1 MRTIPI
7 YALSFVLFACI
18 AQDGLAQRSSVNDG
32 PARPSRAAQEDRAL
46 SPEAVEKAELSP
58 ESGVDSVSASI
69 VRIQIL
75 LDRLHFSPGVI
86 DGRDGENFRKA
97 VAAFRAARSLE
108 GPEAFDDAFVEA
120 LRKSGDGP
128 VLTVYEIS
136 AQDAAY
142 RFTPDLP
149 SDFGKLA
156 KLPRLNF
163 QTMTEMLAE
172 RFHMDERLLRALN
185 TQADFSRPGTRIVV
199 ANVERSRLQAKVD
212 LIEVD
217 KQKGELRGFD
227 RDGTLL
233 VAYPATVGSQH
244 VPSPSGEHRV
254 KGIAWKPPY
263 TYHPVKNFQQ
273 GSNTKRLNIPPGP
286 NNPVGSVFIALTKPT
301 YGIHGTPEPS
311 KVDKNA
317 SHGCVR
323 LTNWD
328 AEELGRM
335 VRTRTKVRFLD

>member
-1 MRTIPI
+1 MRTVPLT
-7 YALSFVLFACI
+7 ALSFVLLACI
-18 AQDGLAQRSSVNDG
+18 AQDGVAQRSLVNEGPRTWRAVQQERVLSVQ
-32 PARPSRAAQEDRAL
+32 AIEQ
-46 SPEAVEKAELSP
+46 AELSP
-58 ESGVDSVSASI
+58 ETDTDGVSASVI
-69 VRIQIL
+69 RIQIL
-75 LDRLHFSPGVI
+75 LDRSHFSSGVI

-97 VAAFRAARSLE
+97 VAAFRSVRSLE
-108 GPEAFDDAFVEA
+108 GSNPFDDGFAEA
-120 LRKSGDGP
+120 LKETADAP
-128 VLTVYEIS
+128 VLKDYEIS
-136 AQDAAY
+136 PQDAAY

-156 KLPRLNF
+156 KLNRLNF

-185 TQADFSRPGTRIVV
+185 PQVDFSKPGTRITV

-233 VAYPATVGSQH
+233 VAYPATVGSQD

-254 KGIAWKPPY
+254 KGIAWKPSY
-263 TYHPVKNFQQ
+263 AYDPVKNFQQ

-328 AEELGRM
+328 VEELGRM
-335 VRTRTKVRFLD
+335 VGTRTRVRFLD